1 MAEAE
6 TLGTA
11 PEALDKRQRI
21 VTLADG
27 STIVVHK
34 WSNQKS
40 PELLPL
46 VGLLVHV
53 PTLAEQSVSE
63 ADREK
68 VRGLDFDD
76 QLQISTAASE
86 LNATPR
92 ILKNLR
98 TLLDQ
103 RKGLEEAL
111 TRKKDPSNPS

>member
-1 MAEAE
+1 MANE
-6 TLGTA
+6 
-11 PEALDKRQRI
+11 EALAKRQR
-21 VTLADG
+21 VVQLSDG
-27 STIVVHK
+27 STVVVYK

-46 VGLLVHV
+46 VGLLAHA
-53 PTLAEQSVSE
+53 PTVAEQSVAE

-68 VRGLDFDD
+68 VRGLEFED

-86 LNATPR
+86 LNVTPG

-98 TLLDQ
+98 ALLDQ

-111 TRKKDPSNPS
+111 IPKKDPSNPS